1 MSMNSLLR
9 ALFLT
14 IFFPRIIASGR
25 KLYTPKNIS
34 PPPTP
39 PIQPIPTTIES
50 FEPLPLLETQE
61 PIIPPSTTTALH
73 GAHFDL
79 VFLRSS
85 MLVDA
90 ILTGMCYFIDSGW
103 QMYLGKTF
111 AFCSLRMY

>member
-25 KLYTPKNIS
+25 KLYTAKNIS

-39 PIQPIPTTIES
+39 PIQAIPTTIES

-61 PIIPPSTTTALH
+61 PIIPPSPTNTLH
-73 GAHFDL
+73 GSQFDL

-90 ILTGMCYFIDSGW
+90 ILTGLCYFIDSGW
-103 QMYLGKTF
+103 QMYLGKSFTPS
-111 AFCSLRMY
+111 SLKLY